1 MTSAPTMPLSEGLPL
16 PAAVGSELT
25 KIWTLRSWWIGV
37 AVVLALSAYFAQL
50 EAELA
55 KEQIHTLHGG
65 FIEDFL
71 GQQVPFDRS
80 VRDAILGSPYQS
92 AALFL
97 PLLVAMAS
105 GQEYQGR
112 QILLSATA
120 VPRRMR
126 LAVAKMLA
134 LVLSGS
140 LVTIAAFAVSDGL
153 LLLLMPSPAH
163 SVVLSASGLFI
174 LVKVLFYAVTMTL
187 VAGALTTLFRSTI
200 PALVVVV
207 GMLILTLMGIMKAFL
222 PALHQMLP
230 MAGAKTMLFGYSV
243 DAGSLDAGGGV
254 ILLLGWIG
262 ASVAAWLLVFRTR
275 DLA

>member
-1 MTSAPTMPLSEGLPL
+1 MTSAPTMPFPKSLPL

-25 KIWTLRSWWIGV
+25 KIWTLRSWSIGV
-37 AVVLALSAYFAQL
+37 AVVLALSVYFAQL
-50 EAELA
+50 EAEFA

-65 FIEDFL
+65 FIEDIL

-80 VRDAILGSPYQS
+80 VRDAILSSPYQS

-105 GQEYQGR
+105 GQEYPSR

-120 VPRRMR
+120 VPHRMR
-126 LAVAKMLA
+126 LAVAKMIA

-140 LVTIAAFAVSDGL
+140 LVTIVAFAVSDGL
-153 LLLLMPSPAH
+153 LLFLMPSPAR
-163 SVVLSASGLFI
+163 SVILSASGLFVLI
-174 LVKVLFYAVTMTL
+174 KVLFYAVTMTL
-187 VAGALTTLFRSTI
+187 VAGALTTLFRSTV
-200 PALVVVV
+200 PALIAVV
-207 GMLILTLMGIMKAFL
+207 GMLVLTLMGILKTFL

-230 MAGAKTMLFGYSV
+230 MAGAQTMLFGYSA
-243 DAGSLDAGGGV
+243 DAGSLGAGGGV
-254 ILLLGWIG
+254 VLLLGWLA
-262 ASVAAWLLVFRTR
+262 ASVATWLLVFRTR